1 MKAVFQRY
9 YFTLASGFFKIVFS
23 RRLYGALVCLGT
35 GIGEENLFHAGFFAQ
50 QLSQFYARLAV
61 VEVGRML
68 QCCRL
73 PCYCGDPFV
82 VGSTERIDR
91 DTAAEIDVFSA
102 VFINQCI
109 VFHLGQTFK
118 DRTFSI
124 NKHRPF
130 AAFKNDRK
138 ALVCTGYIFFVLL
151 DYVHT
156 LPHKHCSYSF
166 IGQSFHKYG
175 VRHSAVDYKD
185 L

>member
-1 MKAVFQRY
+1 
-9 YFTLASGFFKIVFS
+9 
-23 RRLYGALVCLGT
+23 
-35 GIGEENLFHAGFFAQ
+35 
-50 QLSQFYARLAV
+50 
-61 VEVGRML
+61 ML

-73 PCYCGDPFV
+73 PCHCGDPFI

-102 VFINQCI
+102 VFIN
-109 VFHLGQTFK
+109 
-118 DRTFSI
+118 
-124 NKHRPF
+124 KHCPL